1 MKESVNYGK
10 INSSICIKNNQL
22 LARLM
27 KNAVLNKSYDP
38 SNIED
43 KWYKK
48 WVDSNYFNADETSNK
63 KPYTIVIP
71 PPNVTGI
78 LHLGHVLNNT
88 IQDILIRKARM
99 EGKEAC
105 WIPGTDHASIST
117 EAKVVSMLQNKGIKK
132 NDLTRAEFLKYAMEW
147 KDEYGGIIIKQLKKL
162 GCSCDWD
169 REKFTM
175 DEEYSK
181 SVLTAFVKLYKKGL
195 IYRGNRLVNWCPKSR
210 SAISDE
216 EVIHKEVKGKLWY
229 LKYPIIDS
237 DQYLTVATT
246 RPETMLGDSAV
257 AINPKDKRFK
267 KYIGSSIIL
276 PLTNREIPI
285 ISDEFVDPEFG
296 TGCVKVTPA
305 HDPNDFAMG
314 ERHGLKFINIMN
326 DDASLNKNVPK
337 KYEGLSR
344 EKARKIILEDIN
356 ELGLLEKVE
365 DYTNKVGFSERGG
378 VPIEFYMSKQWFM
391 KMSKLAEPA
400 MDAVNE
406 GKITFHPSHWSKTY
420 NHWMKNIKDWC
431 ISRQLWWG
439 HQLPVWYNKNDDS
452 EIHVSIDGP
461 NDVENWVQD
470 PDVLDT
476 WASSWLW
483 PIGVHGWPDEN
494 DNLNK
499 FYPTDTLVTGPDI
512 IFFWVA
518 RMIMSGYEFKGEIP
532 FKDVYFTS
540 ILRDETGKKLSKSL
554 GNSPDPFELFE
565 EYGTDAVRFGTMLMA
580 PQGLDVLFAKE
591 RLEVGRNFMNKLWNA
606 CRFIQLNIPENWND
620 DIKLDFKNLDLPEKW
635 ILDQLSETINNFNNQ
650 IDRFYFNEAAKIIY
664 DYTWNDF
671 CDWYIEIIKIR
682 FYSQDEHQKNIARS
696 VAIKCIKSIIT
707 LLHPYTPFITEE
719 LWSYFKENSQSDLII
734 SSWIKPKAF
743 KKSKNI
749 QKEMDFL
756 KSIVTSIRSIRSR
769 MNVPFSKKVD
779 LTVRCNK
786 KVEAT
791 FNNHKSLIISLANLN
806 NISLGEKIERP
817 SQSSTAVVEGAELFI
832 PLGGLIDIDQE
843 KARMEKR
850 ILEINRL
857 LSSINGKLA
866 NENFINRAPESVIMK
881 EKSNLNKLTDELEKV
896 NSNLKILA

>member
-314 ERHGLKFINIMN
+314 ERHDLKFINIMN

-682 FYSQDEHQKNIARS
+682 FYNQDEHQKNIARS

-779 LTVRCNK
+779 LTVRCDK
-786 KVEAT
+786 KVEVT
-791 FNNHKSLIISLANLN
+791 FNNHKSLITSLANLN

-817 SQSSTAVVEGAELFI
+817 SQSSTAVVEGAELFV
-832 PLGGLIDIDQE
+832 PLGGLIDIDEE